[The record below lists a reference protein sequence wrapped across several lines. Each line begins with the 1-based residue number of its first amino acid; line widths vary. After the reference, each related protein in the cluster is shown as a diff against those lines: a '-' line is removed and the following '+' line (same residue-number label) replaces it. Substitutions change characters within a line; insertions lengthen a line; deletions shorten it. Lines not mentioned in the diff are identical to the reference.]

1 MLSDEKHD
9 EIKQLKEV
17 NDVNRHKIARLTES
31 KESLL
36 QRVKSLV
43 EQNNENEKAI
53 EVQQVRRSR

>member
-43 EQNNENEKAI
+43 EKNNENEKTI

>member
-17 NDVNRHKIARLTES
+17 NDVNQHKIARLTES

-43 EQNNENEKAI
+43 EKNNENEKTI
-53 EVQQVRRSR
+53 DVQQVRRSR

>member
-43 EQNNENEKAI
+43 EKNNENEKTI
-53 EVQQVRRSR
+53 EVHQVRRPQ